1 MQNSWASIEDLA
13 RFIILNYVKFSIL
26 IIVQMKVGYVRECL
40 RDVFLNIPQTTY
52 LHIYL
57 LRVCKL
63 TSCRPACV
71 SAPLYHGSLPVNLFC
86 LAASGYTLANIPPFY
101 ITTQSWDLRQSHVF
115 FWRFKRG
122 FLGTDKKKKIVWE
135 TVIFKDFL
143 RRVYKSY
150 NIHWSEVY
158 GARDRM
164 WSFINWSK
172 SETCYWCSSLK
183 F

>member
-52 LHIYL
+52 LHIYSLQVCASL
-57 LRVCKL
+57 LAAGRLVSVLRCITARCRWTCSAWL
-63 TSCRPACV
+63 HPATPLQTSLPFI
-71 SAPLYHGSLPVNLFC
+71 SQLNLETWGSLMCFLEIQKGIFGN
-86 LAASGYTLANIPPFY
+86 
-101 ITTQSWDLRQSHVF
+101 RQ
-115 FWRFKRG
+115 
-122 FLGTDKKKKIVWE
+122 KKTIVWE